1 MREREREKVRKKK
14 EKERSRKPTH
24 FRKRIRRDVNL
35 LFLSTRLLCL
45 IAYDCTM
52 VKSVLI
58 DNALPEFLF

>member
-1 MREREREKVRKKK
+1 MREREREGEKKRK
-14 EKERSRKPTH
+14 KERSRKP
-24 FRKRIRRDVNL
+24 RKRIRRDVNL

-58 DNALPEFLF
+58 DNGLPEFLF